1 MQWIKFNR
9 ADEFD
14 YEVVSHE
21 QFYLDDVIN
30 EKKSN
35 NITIISDKIINETII
50 VEFSDGDVYSWCDEI
65 FANIK
70 NLDN

>member
-30 EKKSN
+30 EKKGN